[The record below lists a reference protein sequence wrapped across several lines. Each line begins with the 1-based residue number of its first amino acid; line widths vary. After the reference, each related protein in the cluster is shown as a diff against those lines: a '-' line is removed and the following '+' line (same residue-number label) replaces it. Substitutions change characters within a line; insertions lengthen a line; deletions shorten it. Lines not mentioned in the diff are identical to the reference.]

1 MSHDTVFER
10 ERPAP
15 AAIDA
20 SLAGTRQST
29 FWLDGLNGPSFSSL
43 QGQTTADLT
52 VVGGGYCGLWTAVL
66 AKRRNP
72 AARVVLLE
80 AQTIGW
86 TASGRNG
93 GFVEASIT
101 HGEENGR
108 NRWSDEFDTLERLGM
123 ENLDA
128 FEAEIASPI
137 FCAGRWTT
145 DDCALVNPARPA
157 KELARVAADLGVE
170 IYEDSAV
177 IDIDSRRS
185 GPVRVRT
192 IQGWVV
198 SDQVA
203 LATNVFRSVL
213 RRNQMMTIPVYD
225 YVLMTDPLNREQK
238 ASIGWDRRQGLT
250 DLANQFHYARLTADD
265 RTLASHFLMTF
276 PQIEDVQFT
285 HQWVSPDQDALL
297 AMLDE
302 LGLQTYERYRDGASV
317 YVGADGGRHAFLGDQ
332 FPVAP
337 AVEQEMQ
344 QITQVIDQLAAT
356 MDPARP
362 WAMPNADALDRQ
374 TFDAWLAEN
383 CTEQEARDNLALFI
397 AQAMLTKPAHTFS
410 MLQAVHMAASAG
422 GFSNLVDSEFIL
434 DQRVI
439 GGLQRVPLALAERL
453 GDAVLTGR
461 EVDRVQWG
469 PDGVEVTSG
478 ECVVRA
484 LHLVLAVPPPA
495 VSRIRFDPART
506 SATGSDPSRSVAP
519 MWPGSASSTS
529 TAPCASERRW

>member
-86 TASGRNG
+86 TAAGRNG

-185 GPVRVRT
+185 GPVWVRT

-225 YVLMTDPLNREQK
+225 YV
-238 ASIGWDRRQGLT
+238 
-250 DLANQFHYARLTADD
+250 
-265 RTLASHFLMTF
+265 LMTF

-434 DQRVI
+434 DRRVI